1 MEGEPERQL
10 TEQEQERQDRLRERE
25 ERRHE
30 RWERRRNDPIGP
42 IFGALVLIWL
52 GVLLF
57 VAQNPAVFRL
67 PIAIRWDNV
76 WLIFLAGL
84 GALLILQALLRAVLS
99 YGHGVAS
106 SLVWG
111 IVLLIVGLAGI
122 FPGAGLDKLWPLAII
137 ALGVGLLATN
147 ILRR

>member
-10 TEQEQERQDRLRERE
+10 TEQERERE
-25 ERRHE
+25 ERRREREEQRLE
-30 RWERRRNDPIGP
+30 RWERRRSDPIGP
-42 IFGALVLIWL
+42 VFGALVLIWM

-57 VAQNPAVFRL
+57 VTQNPEMFRL
-67 PIAIRWDNV
+67 PISIRWDNV

-99 YGHGVAS
+99 YRHGVVG

-111 IVLLIVGLAGI
+111 IVLLIIGLAGV